1 MSVPA
6 TDHPSALRMR
16 AVPEAI
22 ARGDVSAALEQFPQ
36 DVVWYA
42 PAADPADRVYRGRDG
57 LATFFGRLQER
68 ASGTLKLEVEEVLG
82 SEQHV
87 VVFLC
92 VRAERG
98 DDRLDVLVAHF
109 ARVGPGG
116 FTTNWFLPSDTA
128 AWNAFFG

>member
-1 MSVPA
+1 MSVP
-6 TDHPSALRMR
+6 TTEHPSALRMR
-16 AVPEAI
+16 EVADAVG
-22 ARGDVSAALEQFPQ
+22 RGDVAAALEHFPE

-42 PAADPADRVYRGRDG
+42 PAAEAADRAYRGRDG
-57 LATFFGRLQER
+57 LAAFFERIQER
-68 ASGTLKLEVEEVLG
+68 AGGTLELEVEEVLG
-82 SEQHV
+82 SAQHV

-116 FTTNWFLPSDTA
+116 FTTNWFLPSDAA
-128 AWNAFFG
+128 AWNTFFG